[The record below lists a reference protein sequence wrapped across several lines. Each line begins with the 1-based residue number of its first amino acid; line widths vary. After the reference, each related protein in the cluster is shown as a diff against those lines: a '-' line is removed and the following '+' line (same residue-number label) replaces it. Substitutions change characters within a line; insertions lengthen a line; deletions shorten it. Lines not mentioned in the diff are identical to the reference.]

1 MVDRNCTIFIS
12 CRGVL
17 HGSGGGWQEINKKGD
32 PIMENRCVC
41 CGVVIPE
48 GRLVCPKCEKEA
60 NILNTEDKEE
70 ENENSQQRN

>member
-1 MVDRNCTIFIS
+1 
-12 CRGVL
+12 
-17 HGSGGGWQEINKKGD
+17 
-32 PIMENRCVC
+32 MENRCVC

-70 ENENSQQRN
+70 